1 MDKLKPKDIVALL
14 VIIGL
19 ILFKLTGHNG
29 SLDTVVALIV
39 GYYFVK
45 RENGSDKGV

>member
-1 MDKLKPKDIVALL
+1 MGKLKPKDIVALL

-19 ILFKLTGHNG
+19 ILFKLTGNNG
-29 SLDTVVALIV
+29 SLDVAVAVVV

-45 RENGSDKGV
+45 RENGQDKGV